1 MKLLVVAL
9 CLAALCLALVSCA
22 PGPNDL
28 AGTPDAKGTVAGFR
42 FGLWHGIIFPV
53 TFIVSLFNHAVS
65 PYDGHNNG
73 GWYNFG
79 FILGVSIVFGG
90 GAGGASR
97 SRRRS

>member
-1 MKLLVVAL
+1 MKPFVAVLCLVAL
-9 CLAALCLALVSCA
+9 CLALASCA

-53 TFIVSLFNHAVS
+53 TFIISLFNHSVQ
-65 PYDGHNNG
+65 PYDVHNNG
-73 GWYNFG
+73 SLYNFG
-79 FILGVSIVFGG
+79 FILGVCLVFGG

-97 SRRRS
+97 RRR